1 MTWRVELSHLSRS
14 SLIVGGEGALGLL
27 AERMQ
32 AAADAGR
39 RVFVVSDEVVWAA
52 VGHRFA
58 DMPSDAVVAASRL
71 VPAGET
77 SKSVAAALGCWE
89 WLTGAGARRDDVVM
103 AVGGGVVGD
112 LAGFVA
118 ATYLRGIALWQVPTT
133 LLAQV
138 DSSVGGKVAVN
149 LPAGKNLVGSFYQPE
164 LVVADPTLLASL
176 PDPEYRSG
184 MGEVVKYGLLDRD
197 GLLGYLETN
206 VTAVAERRPDVVDA
220 IVHHCIALKAAVVS
234 EDETDRGGR
243 AVLNL
248 GHTVAHALEA
258 TAGYGA
264 MSHGVAV
271 GLGLLVALA
280 VSEEVVGLAPA
291 VRETTRRLL
300 ETLGLP
306 VTMPSVSCDEVLV
319 ATGRDKKVSAS
330 GSGFVCLRSVG
341 EPVWGVAVGSDALR
355 RGLEAIRP

>member
-1 MTWRVELSHLSRS
+1 MTWRLELTHLSRPS
-14 SLIVGGEGALGLL
+14 VIVGGEGALGFL

-39 RVFVVSDEVVWAA
+39 RAFVVSDEVVWAA
-52 VGHRFA
+52 VEHRFVG
-58 DMPSDAVVAASRL
+58 MLGEAVVAAARL
-71 VPAGET
+71 VPAGES

-89 WLTGAGARRDDVVM
+89 WLAGVRARRDDVVM

-164 LVVADPTLLASL
+164 LVVADPILLKSL
-176 PDPEYRSG
+176 PDAEYLAG

-197 GLLGYLETN
+197 GLLGYLEMN
-206 VTAVAERRPDVVDA
+206 VTGVAARRPDVVDT
-220 IVHHCIALKAAVVS
+220 IVHRCIALKAAVVTD
-234 EDETDRGGR
+234 DEIDRGGR

-258 TAGYGA
+258 TVGYGA

-271 GLGLLVALA
+271 GLGLLAALA
-280 VSEEVVGLAPA
+280 VSEEVVGLAPG
-291 VRETTRRLL
+291 VRERTRRLL
-300 ETLGLP
+300 EALGLP
-306 VTMPSVSCDEVLV
+306 VAMPSVSGDEVLE
-319 ATGRDKKVSAS
+319 AAGRDKKVSAS

-341 EPVWGVAVGSDALR
+341 EPVWGVAVGSDVLR
-355 RGLEAIRP
+355 RSLEAIRP